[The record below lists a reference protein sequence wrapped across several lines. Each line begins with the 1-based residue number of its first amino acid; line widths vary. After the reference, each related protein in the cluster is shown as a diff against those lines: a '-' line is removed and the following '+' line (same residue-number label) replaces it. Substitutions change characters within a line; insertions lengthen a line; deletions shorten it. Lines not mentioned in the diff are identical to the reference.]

1 MNTFIYE
8 NDKLGIINND
18 IQKFLNKYFNKYI
31 IDRGPNNYLFIENG
45 IVVRYIFN
53 DTLNSHIYTK
63 DHIKKLIIL
72 NNIMNIITDIQE
84 FSNTENASIIFNQTD
99 VNIDTFECGCIYSE
113 EYLCNC
119 TIINGKWY
127 KQSNK
132 VSNLEEEMD
141 IN

>member
-1 MNTFIYE
+1 
-8 NDKLGIINND
+8 
-18 IQKFLNKYFNKYI
+18 
-31 IDRGPNNYLFIENG
+31 
-45 IVVRYIFN
+45 
-53 DTLNSHIYTK
+53 
-63 DHIKKLIIL
+63 
-72 NNIMNIITDIQE
+72 MNIITDIQE